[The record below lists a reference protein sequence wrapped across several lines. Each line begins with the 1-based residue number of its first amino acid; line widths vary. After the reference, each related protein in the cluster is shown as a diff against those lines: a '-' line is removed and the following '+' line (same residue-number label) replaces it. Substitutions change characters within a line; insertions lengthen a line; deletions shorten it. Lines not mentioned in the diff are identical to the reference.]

1 MTANTV
7 LRLIARRKQ
16 KAIDDHKEG
25 LLDNDEKIII
35 IAELMALEM
44 DVRREERGVA

>member
-1 MTANTV
+1 MTTLTV

-16 KAIDDHKEG
+16 KAIDDHKAG

-35 IAELMALEM
+35 MAELMALEM
-44 DVRREERGVA
+44 DVRREEAAA